1 MGTLV
6 GFFSPCGVT
15 MLSEITQVELR
26 GRYMSL
32 ITLTFAIGQ
41 MFGLGVAA
49 FFLNDSLDR
58 VSLFLYARA
67 IGGR

>member
-1 MGTLV
+1 
-6 GFFSPCGVT
+6 
-15 MLSEITQVELR
+15 
-26 GRYMSL
+26 MSL

-58 VSLFLYARA
+58 VNLFLYARA
-67 IGGR
+67 IGER